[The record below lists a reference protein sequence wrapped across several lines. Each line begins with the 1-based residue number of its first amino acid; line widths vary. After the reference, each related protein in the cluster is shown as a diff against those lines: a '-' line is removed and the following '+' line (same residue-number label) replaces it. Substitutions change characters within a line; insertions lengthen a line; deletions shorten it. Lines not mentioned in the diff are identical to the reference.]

1 MAQVLSQ
8 EEVDALLQ
16 TISEGKVE
24 AKPRWMEVPSGINRY
39 DFARQHQ
46 QIFRGQMPTL
56 RSIYS
61 RFANLSRTSLG
72 SILGRKVDMIL
83 SAIQIENFG
92 EFLSHLPRPT
102 SFQIF
107 QVEALRCVSLIVL
120 EGPLAYALFE
130 SFLGGGRSSSTL
142 KIESR
147 DFSAIEQRLIS
158 KVTLEIIMPDM
169 EKAWQPVLPIRSTHL
184 RAESNPQFVDVVST
198 SSLMATA
205 TFECKSDQP
214 MGLLHFGLP
223 YSNLE
228 AMKDKLQHGLE
239 KAFMEE
245 EDAKFINELT
255 DGIREVSSLVVAELG
270 RTEINTS
277 DLLNLKLGDIIT
289 LDKDLRQEVVVRI
302 EGIPKFKGRL
312 GVSQGNLAV
321 QITNRLL
328 RGGKRKDG

>member
-24 AKPRWMEVPSGINRY
+24 AKPRWMEVPTGVNRY

-56 RSIYS
+56 RAIYS

-72 SILGRKVDMIL
+72 SVLGRKVDLIL

-107 QVEALRCVSLIVL
+107 QLDALRCVALVVL

-130 SFLGGGRSSSTL
+130 SFLGGGGGPSTIKL
-142 KIESR
+142 ETR

-158 KVTLEIIMPDM
+158 KAVLELIMPDM
-169 EKAWQPVLPIRSTHL
+169 EKAWHPVLPIRAAYL
-184 RAESNPQFVDVVST
+184 RAESNPQFVDVIPT
-198 SSLMATA
+198 SSLVATA

-223 YSNLE
+223 YTNLE
-228 AMKDKLQHGLE
+228 AIKDKLQHGLE
-239 KAFMEE
+239 KTLLEE
-245 EDAKFINELT
+245 ENAEFAAQLTESVREL
-255 DGIREVSSLVVAELG
+255 SSQVVAELG
-270 RTEINTS
+270 RTEITTS
-277 DLLNLKLGDIIT
+277 DLLNLKLGDIIS
-289 LDKDLRQEVVVRI
+289 LDKELHQEVVVRV
-302 EGIPKFKGRL
+302 EGIPKFKGHL
-312 GVSQGNLAV
+312 GTSQGNLAV
-321 QITNRLL
+321 QITNKLL
-328 RGGKRKDG
+328 RGGKKRDE